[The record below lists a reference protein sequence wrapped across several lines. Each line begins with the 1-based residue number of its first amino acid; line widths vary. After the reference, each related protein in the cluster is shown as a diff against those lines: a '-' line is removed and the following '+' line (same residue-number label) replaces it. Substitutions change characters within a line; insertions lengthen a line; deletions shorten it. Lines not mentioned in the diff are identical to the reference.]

1 MHIVSNDIVEA
12 PVRVDFALDGD
23 AILDFIETLMQV
35 ANLAHVSLG
44 WASLVSLL
52 EGSRVVL
59 IEVEAFDWVLQK
71 LNYLLSC
78 VFFVRVIIWIGFKA
92 RIIDTAIHIW
102 YVVVV
107 ACGDPDDVLQTFL
120 LVALRAEEHIEGTIV
135 EHNNELVR
143 VFTFLHGFKPAY
155 MVNFARFLDL
165 FLVVILDYD
174 TFF

>member
-59 IEVEAFDWVLQK
+59 IEVEAFD
-71 LNYLLSC
+71 
-78 VFFVRVIIWIGFKA
+78 
-92 RIIDTAIHIW
+92 
-102 YVVVV
+102 
-107 ACGDPDDVLQTFL
+107 
-120 LVALRAEEHIEGTIV
+120 
-135 EHNNELVR
+135 
-143 VFTFLHGFKPAY
+143 
-155 MVNFARFLDL
+155 
-165 FLVVILDYD
+165 
-174 TFF
+174 